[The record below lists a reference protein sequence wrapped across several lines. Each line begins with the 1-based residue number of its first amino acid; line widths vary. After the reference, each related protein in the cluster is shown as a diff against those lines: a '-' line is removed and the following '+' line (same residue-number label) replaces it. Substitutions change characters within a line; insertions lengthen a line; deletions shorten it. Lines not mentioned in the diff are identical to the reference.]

1 MLKLSSL
8 ILSVTLSAIALPA
21 LAQNTTPAPAPIAD
35 PVPAPEPQLAAP
47 TPAPGAAPAPDV
59 APAPT
64 PAAVEVVPAPAYAT
78 PTAAPTSAAYSAQSP
93 ADYEPRPRNGIAG
106 IIVGFGGL
114 ALGVGS
120 VISIP
125 ICLTDTYDDV
135 SDGAGGVCAGMY
147 GVTAVGGFVVG
158 AIGLSIGFSRR
169 ARYKAWRARQRAF
182 LDGLDVA
189 SHPGGAG
196 LQYRLSF

>member
-21 LAQNTTPAPAPIAD
+21 LAQNATPAPAPIAD
-35 PVPAPEPQLAAP
+35 PVPAPQLATP
-47 TPAPGAAPAPDV
+47 TPAREAAPAADV
-59 APAPT
+59 APAPP

-78 PTAAPTSAAYSAQSP
+78 PTSAPTDGAYP
-93 ADYEPRPRNGIAG
+93 APAPSDEPRPPSGIAG

-114 ALGVGS
+114 AVGVGS
-120 VISIP
+120 
-125 ICLTDTYDDV
+125 L
-135 SDGAGGVCAGMY
+135 GGIGLCYADPFGVGGDPVPCAIGQS
-147 GVTAVGGFVVG
+147 VVAVGAFVV
-158 AIGLSIGFSRR
+158 AIIGLSKGFSRR
-169 ARYKAWRARQRAF
+169 AHYKAWRARQRAF

-189 SHPGGAG
+189 SNPGGAG